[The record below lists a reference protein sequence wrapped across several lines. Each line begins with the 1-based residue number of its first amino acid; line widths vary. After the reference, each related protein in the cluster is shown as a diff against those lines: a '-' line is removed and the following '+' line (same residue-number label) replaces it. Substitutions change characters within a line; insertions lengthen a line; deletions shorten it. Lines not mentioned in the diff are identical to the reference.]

1 MTFDVVQHSR
11 KLSKLIEL
19 DIPFVTV
26 TLLDIRG
33 SAPQI
38 NGAKALITA
47 HGLEWGTV
55 GGGKIEAAAISFAQ
69 ETLKTHRGTTCKL
82 VKWNLQTDIGMTCG
96 GEVKFFFE
104 IHNKGEWNIAVFG
117 AGHVAQFLIPML
129 LKLHCRVTCVDSRP
143 EWIEKLPDH
152 PKLNKITPDDPASL
166 VSQFTAQTFFV
177 LVSKG
182 HAADLPVLAKILS
195 SREAPYIGVIGS
207 EQKAKVLKRELTA
220 AGISAEKQ
228 QAFVCPIGLPIGNNT
243 PAEISFSIVAQLI
256 QCRDQAG
263 ILDHKSKSFS
273 SVQHNQ

>member
-26 TLLDIRG
+26 TLLEIRG

-47 HGLEWGTV
+47 NGLEWGTV
-55 GGGKIEAAAISFAQ
+55 GGGKIEAAAINFAQ

-96 GEVKFFFE
+96 GEVKLFFE

-117 AGHVAQFLIPML
+117 AGHVAQTLIPML
-129 LKLHCRVTCVDSRP
+129 LKLHCRVTCVDSRC

-152 PKLNKITPDDPASL
+152 PKLNKVTADDPTGL
-166 VSQFTAQTFFV
+166 VSQFPSQTFFV
-177 LVSKG
+177 LISKG
-182 HAADLPVLAKILS
+182 HAADLPVLAEILS

-207 EQKAKVLKRELTA
+207 AQKAKVLKRELTA
-220 AGISAEKQ
+220 MGISAAKQ
-228 QAFVCPIGLPIGNNT
+228 QSFACPIGLPIGNNT

-256 QCRDQAG
+256 QRRDQAG
-263 ILDHKSKSFS
+263 ILDHKTKSF
-273 SVQHNQ
+273 